1 MRRIARFAV
10 AGALAVCV
18 AGALALAAGND
29 QPRQARVADLAKV
42 IAAAKNLSVKQV
54 ADFLAMKG
62 FDANALLTERL
73 AADAFGALGVTN
85 LRASQNRAITED
97 QLGTLRSLAAL
108 VQPRTFGASDTSIG
122 DSGDGREPG
131 ELVNQGKKTRPKGQT
146 PNSNADVNAFGS
158 LRDDPR

>member
-1 MRRIARFAV
+1 
-10 AGALAVCV
+10 V

-54 ADFLAMKG
+54 TDFLAMKG
-62 FDANALLTERL
+62 FDANAPLTERL

-108 VQPRTFGASDTSIG
+108 VQPRTFGASDTS
-122 DSGDGREPG
+122 SGDGREPG
-131 ELVNQGKKTRPKGQT
+131 EVVNVGKKTRPKGQT